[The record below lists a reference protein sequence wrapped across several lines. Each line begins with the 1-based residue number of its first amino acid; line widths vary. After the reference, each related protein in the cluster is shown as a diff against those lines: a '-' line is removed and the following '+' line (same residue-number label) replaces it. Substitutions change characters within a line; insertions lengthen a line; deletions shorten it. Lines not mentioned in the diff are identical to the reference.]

1 MTTRTG
7 HFWELWILCLGNF
20 SLWSHSIVWC
30 CKNNNVYTD
39 QLYNIDTQFA
49 EKHKLDY
56 RSFFSAHYQ
65 QKLLS
70 KYQKNQLY
78 QSCAMEI
85 SLINKSNTQSSQL
98 IFKAINQYCPKALLV
113 ISKILDFGTHFKFH
127 SGLQHFL
134 PIIWSRGKVISLD
147 HQDSSTYHLVLTD
160 CSLNFGH

>member
-7 HFWELWILCLGNF
+7 HFWGLWILCLGSF

-30 CKNNNVYTD
+30 CKNNKVYTD

-49 EKHKLDY
+49 EKHKLDF

-78 QSCAMEI
+78 QSCVMEI
-85 SLINKSNTQSSQL
+85 SLTNKSNMQPSQ
-98 IFKAINQYCPKALLV
+98 FKCKAINQYCPKALLV
-113 ISKILDFGTHFKFH
+113 ISKTP
-127 SGLQHFL
+127 GLRFWDPYQISFRTAALSPYYLGPRLSHRPCRES
-134 PIIWSRGKVISLD
+134 PIKV
-147 HQDSSTYHLVLTD
+147 QDVM
-160 CSLNFGH
+160 